1 MSRSPSSDRAD
12 STSLNLT
19 TLSLDSI
26 VPYWR
31 NPRRITDEA
40 VNAVAESI
48 RRYGYQ
54 QPIVVDAE
62 NVIIIGH
69 TRYAA
74 LRRLDYREVPVRV
87 ESELTPKQVKHLRAI
102 DNRTAEYT
110 NWDFDTLVDEMQDLD
125 ANLGQSFFAD
135 IALDIEEVTGT
146 PFIQTEPVDATT
158 EASGTG
164 EPIGTMDADAA
175 EFICP
180 SCFHSWETTVTPAQ
194 IRKGRIE
201 EDA

>member
-1 MSRSPSSDRAD
+1 MSRSHSSDM
-12 STSLNLT
+12 NLT
-19 TLSLDSI
+19 TLNLDSI

-48 RRYGYQ
+48 KRYGYR

-62 NVIIIGH
+62 HTLIIGH

-74 LRRLDYREVPVRV
+74 LRRLGHTEAVVRV
-87 ESELTPKQVKHLRAI
+87 EDSLSQKQVKHLRAI

-110 NWDFDTLVDEMQDLD
+110 DWDFDVLVDEMRELD
-125 ANLGQSFFAD
+125 SDITESFFAD
-135 IALDIEEVTGT
+135 LALSVEEVTGT
-146 PFIQTEPVDATT
+146 PHVEPSDASP
-158 EASGTG
+158 A
-164 EPIGTMDADAA
+164 MDRDEA

-180 SCFHSWETTVTPAQ
+180 SCFHTWETPVSEAQ

-201 EDA
+201 EEA

>member
-1 MSRSPSSDRAD
+1 MSRSLSSDRAD
-12 STSLNLT
+12 SASMTLT
-19 TLSLDSI
+19 TLNLDSI

-48 RRYGYQ
+48 KRYGYR

-62 NVIIIGH
+62 HTLIIGH

-74 LRRLDYREVPVRV
+74 LRRLGYTEAAVRV
-87 ESELTPKQVKHLRAI
+87 EKNLSQKQVKHLRAI

-110 NWDFDTLVDEMQDLD
+110 DWDFDVLVDEMRELD
-125 ANLGQSFFAD
+125 SDITESFFAD
-135 IALDIEEVTGT
+135 LALSVEEVTGT
-146 PFIQTEPVDATT
+146 PYVEPSDASPTLDRD
-158 EASGTG
+158 E
-164 EPIGTMDADAA
+164 A

-180 SCFHSWETTVTPAQ
+180 SCFHTWETPVSEAQ

-201 EDA
+201 EEA